1 MLQKGGRGIKLDGTV
16 RDQTNT
22 YLPLASIEFSISA
35 SVVFG
40 VCSQI
45 ILWPPSGCTANLIGF
60 SFSSEAAST
69 SINSSSARF
78 GTLAYRTLKVLSSI
92 YGKFGNILI
101 NKIMYRY
108 QIYAAELKILMLT
121 LLFLFSRCLS
131 GSNFLFLHASSRTS
145 RNRVSFEAIFTV
157 ILCLVGSKIFNFS
170 PVEVAIFNN

>member
-1 MLQKGGRGIKLDGTV
+1 MLQKGGRGIKLDGTA

-60 SFSSEAAST
+60 SFSSEASST

-92 YGKFGNILI
+92 YGKFGKILI
-101 NKIMYRY
+101 YEICIAIKY
-108 QIYAAELKILMLT
+108 ILRSKSKKFIPYLV
-121 LLFLFSRCLS
+121 
-131 GSNFLFLHASSRTS
+131 
-145 RNRVSFEAIFTV
+145 VSLQSVSVWI
-157 ILCLVGSKIFNFS
+157 
-170 PVEVAIFNN
+170 